1 MAEITAASV
10 KALRER
16 TQLPLMDCK
25 EALKESGGD
34 QAAAIEYLRK
44 KGIEIGAKRVGRAT
58 EFGTFG
64 LFASV
69 EKGVGAMVEI
79 MCESAPV
86 TKNEQFQQLALDL
99 AQQLAEGPGA
109 ANGEELLAQQS
120 PSQKGDTLQQ
130 QKDDLFNK
138 IREVFNVGR
147 IVRFDAP
154 AGGYVHMGSTVVGVL
169 VEVEGSGADDDVR
182 DVGMHI
188 AAMNPQV
195 TNVEQVD
202 PEIVSKEREILRDAA
217 IQEGKPE
224 AIVDKMVDGR
234 LRNFYSQIVLNE
246 QPFVKAEDG
255 KTSVG
260 DFTKSKGFKVT
271 KFVRWELGKTEE
283 A

>member
-34 QAAAIEYLRK
+34 QEAAIEYLRK
-44 KGIEIGAKRVGRAT
+44 KGVEIGAKRSGRAT

-64 LFASV
+64 LFTCH
-69 EKGVGAMVEI
+69 EKGVGAIVEL

-86 TKNEQFQQLALDL
+86 TKNEQFLQLALDL

-109 ANGEELLAQQS
+109 ADGQALLAQDS

-147 IVRFDAP
+147 IARIEGTC
-154 AGGYVHMGSTVVGVL
+154 GGYVHMGSNVVGVL
-169 VEVEGSGADDDVR
+169 IEVEGKGEANDIR
-182 DVGMHI
+182 DVGMHV
-188 AAMNPQV
+188 AAMSPEV
-195 TNVEQVD
+195 TNVDQLDAEV
-202 PEIVSKEREILRDAA
+202 VSKEREILRDAA
-217 IQEGKPE
+217 IAEGKPE
-224 AIVDKMVDGR
+224 NIVDKMVEGR
-234 LRNFYSQIVLNE
+234 LRNFYSQCVLNE

-260 DFTKSKGFKVT
+260 DFAKEKGFKV
-271 KFVRWELGKTEE
+271 KQFIRWELGKTEE
-283 A
+283 

>member
-34 QAAAIEYLRK
+34 QDAAIEYLRK
-44 KGIEIGAKRVGRAT
+44 KGVEIGAKRSGRAT

-64 LFASV
+64 LFTNV
-69 EKGVGAMVEI
+69 EKGVGAIVEL

-86 TKNEQFQQLALDL
+86 TKNEQFQQLATDL

-109 ANGEELLAQQS
+109 ADSEALLAQES
-120 PSQKGDTLQQ
+120 PSQKGSTLQE
-130 QKDDLFNK
+130 QKDELFNK

-147 IVRFDAP
+147 VARFDGP
-154 AGGYVHMGSTVVGVL
+154 SGGYVHMGATVVGTL
-169 VEVEGSGADDDVR
+169 VEVEGTAADDDIR
-182 DVGMHI
+182 DIGMHI

-195 TNVEQVD
+195 TNVEELD
-202 PEIVSKEREILRDAA
+202 PAVVSKEREILRDAA
-217 IQEGKPE
+217 LKEGKPE
-224 AIVDKMVDGR
+224 NIVDKMVEGR
-234 LRNFYSQIVLNE
+234 LRNFYSQCVLNE

-255 KTSVG
+255 KTAVG
-260 DFTKSKGFKVT
+260 AHAKDKGFKV
-271 KFVRWELGKTEE
+271 KQFVRWELGKAGEE
-283 A
+283 

>member
-34 QAAAIEYLRK
+34 QDAAIEYLRK
-44 KGIEIGAKRVGRAT
+44 KGVEIGAKRSGRAT

-64 LFASV
+64 LFTSL
-69 EKGVGAMVEI
+69 ETGVGAMVEL

-109 ANGEELLAQQS
+109 ADGETLLAQNS

-147 IVRFDAP
+147 IARIDGP
-154 AGGYVHMGSTVVGVL
+154 CGGYVHMGTTVVGVL
-169 VEVEGSGADDDVR
+169 VEVEGKGAADDIR
-182 DVGMHI
+182 DIGMHV
-188 AAMNPQV
+188 AAMSPQV
-195 TNVEQVD
+195 TNVEELD
-202 PEIVSKEREILRDAA
+202 PEVVSKEREILRDAA
-217 IQEGKPE
+217 LQEGKPE
-224 AIVDKMVDGR
+224 NIVDKMVEGR
-234 LRNFYSQIVLNE
+234 LRNFYSQCVLNE

-255 KTSVG
+255 KTPVG
-260 DFTKSKGFKVT
+260 KFAKDKGFKI
-271 KFVRWELGKTEE
+271 KQFVRWELGKAGE
-283 A
+283 